1 MCCRDDEEAS
11 AGVPVA
17 GIPVVRHSGR
27 HKTFI
32 VRGNIMGILDSLTS
46 ALNSGG
52 APIAGVPG
60 AGTPAVA
67 GSSSAVVSE
76 VLAMLQSHGGAANGL
91 GMLMQAF
98 ESGGIGHLFQSWV
111 GTGQNLPVTPAQLQS
126 VLGNSGILQQIA
138 QRTGLQPADVAQHL
152 STLLPQIVDH
162 LTPNGQVHSGDAIG
176 ALGGLAQR
184 FLHG

>member
-1 MCCRDDEEAS
+1 
-11 AGVPVA
+11 
-17 GIPVVRHSGR
+17 
-27 HKTFI
+27 
-32 VRGNIMGILDSLTS
+32 MGILDSLES

-52 APIAGVPG
+52 APTAGMPG
-60 AGTPAVA
+60 AGTPAGA

-91 GMLMQAF
+91 SVLMQAF
-98 ESGGIGHLFQSWV
+98 ESGGMGHLFQSWV
-111 GTGQNLPVTPAQLQS
+111 GSGQNLSVTPAQLQS
-126 VLGNSGILQQIA
+126 VLSNSGILQQIA

-176 ALGGLAQR
+176 ALEGLAQR
-184 FLHG
+184 FMHG

>member
-1 MCCRDDEEAS
+1 MCGRDDEEAAAS
-11 AGVPVA
+11 VPVA
-17 GIPVVRHSGR
+17 GIPAR

-32 VRGNIMGILDSLTS
+32 ARGNVMGILDSLTS

-52 APIAGVPG
+52 APA
-60 AGTPAVA
+60 AGTAAVG

-162 LTPNGQVHSGDAIG
+162 LTPNGQVHSGDAVG
-176 ALGGLAQR
+176 ALEGLAQR
-184 FLHG
+184 FMHG